1 MSTNKKQIFFLIL
14 AVSIM
19 SCNVNLNPKENRI
32 FVVEEKRIDDNNIFF
47 WFKGTGQITH
57 GSLSYFQ
64 IAKYKCDLSFKK
76 VNAYCNEPIQ
86 IFDIKEDTVF
96 LLTQSEII
104 NIKAHERFKIKSVA
118 YSIELYEVG
127 KRSNR
132 EKQYFLDSVC
142 K

>member
-1 MSTNKKQIFFLIL
+1 MRKNNKQIFFLII
-14 AVSIM
+14 AVSTM

-32 FVVEEKRIDDNNIFF
+32 FVVEEKRIDDNNTFF
-47 WFKGTGQITH
+47 WFKDAGQITH
-57 GSLSYFQ
+57 GSFSYFQ
-64 IAKYKCDLSFKK
+64 IAKDKCDLSFKK
-76 VNAYCNEPIQ
+76 ANAYCNEPIQ

-104 NIKAHERFKIKSVA
+104 NIKTNERFRIKSVA
-118 YSIELYEVG
+118 YSIEFYEVG
-127 KRSNR
+127 KRPNR